1 MYVHIIDIGIE
12 PILEILR
19 CTIYTDISIQSQ
31 YICIYVYILIFIYIY
46 PNPQDGNNNNK

>member
-12 PILEILR
+12 PILEMYNIYR
-19 CTIYTDISIQSQ
+19 YIDTITIYM
-31 YICIYVYILIFIYIY
+31 YIYVYILIFIYIY